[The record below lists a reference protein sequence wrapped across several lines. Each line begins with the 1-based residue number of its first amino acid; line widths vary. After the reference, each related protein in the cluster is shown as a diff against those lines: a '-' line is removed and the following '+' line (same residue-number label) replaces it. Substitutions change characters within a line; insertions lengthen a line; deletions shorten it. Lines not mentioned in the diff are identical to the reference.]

1 MAYKLPNLFKDIP
14 KNDIEQQIKWLE
26 KQTEKVINRLPSLKE
41 NLVVY
46 DDRSNDLY
54 NKDVA
59 NIQLLTKIYTSQ
71 IKAGKIGNAD
81 INQPFQKYVSQL
93 EQYGNKEL
101 STLVWESTEK
111 RIESFKEHIADMSG
125 EESDDLAYAEELL
138 SKLTPAQLNGFTRS
152 KFFFDKGG
160 PSCTTLVEFQNEY
173 GVSVATAKLETYCE
187 KNGIA
192 TDRKYFIEGETR
204 KVAGGRPKKRKK

>member
-1 MAYKLPNLFKDIP
+1 MKLPNLFKDIP

-41 NLVVY
+41 NLVTY

-111 RIESFKEHIADMSG
+111 RMESFMEDLVNHSS
-125 EESDDLAYAEELL
+125 SDIEIEYARQLL
-138 SKLTPAQLNGFTRS
+138 DKLTPAQLNGFTRS
-152 KFFFDKGG
+152 KYFFDNADYSSESYVKFI
-160 PSCTTLVEFQNEY
+160 TEY
-173 GVSVATAKLETYCE
+173 GVSVALAKLETYCE
-187 KNGIA
+187 KLGIQ
-192 TDRKYFIEGETR
+192 TDRLYYQQDVTSTKL
-204 KVAGGRPKKRKK
+204 GRPKKKEE